1 VDVIMAMVIQ
11 VMDVA
16 VDLIIMATEDL
27 EAVAAAVGG

>member
-1 VDVIMAMVIQ
+1 MAMVIQ

-27 EAVAAAVGG
+27 EAVAAVGG